1 VFSPHQL
8 REKDGGEGAIF
19 TESGVVVASMT
30 RGLIQVDDDLESETD
45 VLGTLPQSGN
55 RYEPE

>member
-1 VFSPHQL
+1 MVG
-8 REKDGGEGAIF
+8 RGAIF

-30 RGLIQVDDDLESETD
+30 RGLIQVDDDPESETD
-45 VLGTLPQSGN
+45 VLGTLSQSGD